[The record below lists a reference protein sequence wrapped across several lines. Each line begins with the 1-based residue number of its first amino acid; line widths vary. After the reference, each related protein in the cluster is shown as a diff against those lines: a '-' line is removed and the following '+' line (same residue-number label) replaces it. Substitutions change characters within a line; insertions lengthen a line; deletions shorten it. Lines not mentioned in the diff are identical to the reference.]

1 MNHGEISTL
10 RWLWAVSGK
19 KKLYIAA
26 LSILQ
31 MVLGGSGVLYALLM
45 RNIIDS
51 AVAGNMAGFRHNA
64 LLTLALL
71 ASQLALSAVVRALN
85 ERCCATLE
93 NVFKQ
98 RLLGELLRR
107 DYASVTAMHSGE
119 WLNRLSSDTAVV
131 AGSMTDIL
139 PGLLGMAVQLVSA
152 MAMLIVLER
161 RFALLILVGGAVL
174 LLTTYVFRARLKRL
188 HKMVQEAN
196 GRLRVFLQERLGSLL
211 MIRSFAAEKQT
222 LSEAEDAMDG
232 HLRARISRNRFSN
245 LCNIGFGA
253 AMSGMYLLGVCW
265 CAYGILRHTMSF
277 GTLTA
282 ITQLIG
288 QIQSPFAN
296 LTGVV
301 PRFYSM
307 VASAERLQE
316 AESLPDRRE
325 EPIAFEAVQQYYRE
339 RFAAV
344 SMENVSYAYYPP
356 AETPEA
362 LNKSAMPVAL
372 KGLVFRLSK
381 GEIVAL
387 TGPSGCGKST
397 ALKLLT
403 GVYHPDEG
411 QVLLSDA
418 DGSTQPVTD
427 AWRRLFAYVP
437 QGNLLMRGSIREAVS
452 IANPSRRAD
461 DAEIRRALE
470 VACADAFVD
479 ELETGLDTPLG
490 ERGAGLSEGQLQRL
504 AVARA
509 VFSESP
515 ILLLDEATSALDA
528 ETERRLLENFRSM
541 TDRTVLIVTHRPAAL
556 SICDRVLHFTQ
567 EGVEEQ

>member
-362 LNKSAMPVAL
+362 LTKSAMPVAL

-461 DAEIRRALE
+461 DAAIRRALE

>member
-461 DAEIRRALE
+461 DAAIRRALE